1 VAGINPKKGNEEKVP
16 KNLEV
21 SYWIPRQYAMTVSF
35 DRFRAAVA
43 GTDEEDGVR
52 RVLDALE
59 RGENLSPGYLPVLA
73 YAASEHAPGAFL
85 CSDEDHQ
92 VDSGEYGE
100 FAVALTD
107 NDAEDENI

>member
-1 VAGINPKKGNEEKVP
+1 MSKK
-16 KNLEV
+16 LEV

-59 RGENLSPGYLPVLA
+59 RGENLSPGHLRILA

-85 CSDEDHQ
+85 CSDEDHR
-92 VDSGEYGE
+92 VDSGEYRE
-100 FAVALTD
+100 FEVALIAD
-107 NDAEDENI
+107 EAED